1 MVFGEHPTGHR
12 RQIALALAGD
22 LSLLARNV
30 VDGYFHGLHRSARRG
45 SSPVFAAHR
54 PYMAGDPARLVD
66 WRVWAK
72 TDQLYIREYEQETN
86 LRGYLYLDTS
96 RSMAYGVGTQNKMA
110 YARLLCAVLALLM
123 QNQNDAPAS
132 SLSARPITGIAPR

>member
-1 MVFGEHPTGHR
+1 MNTPLA
-12 RQIALALAGD
+12 IDDKLLALAGD
-22 LSLLARNV
+22 LPLLARNV

-72 TDQLYIREYEQETN
+72 TDQLFIREYEQETN

-96 RSMAYGVGTQNKMA
+96 RSMA
-110 YARLLCAVLALLM
+110 L
-123 QNQNDAPAS
+123 
-132 SLSARPITGIAPR
+132 SLIHI